1 MFLPNSGML
10 SYKYLNAKIKDAGGR
25 IKIVHVINQLGD
37 YFVTTINHKPYVF
50 KIESSEIGII
60 DEWGVKKYRVIDYS
74 TKHYKPISDK
84 TDKIKHLIED
94 NSLPRINIA
103 LLNVL
108 KNLGKR
114 EKHNFEKHDIEVLLT
129 ELVEAK
135 NSKLAK
141 ILGRDAKY
149 QEAAANVIE
158 FLQSLNTK
166 EIVTPTK
173 EIAAYIEDDL
183 LTTDPGF
190 YGTVI
195 TTQQRTDVEHKRI
208 TNTPVGPKRPYAI
221 LLAIIFGITVAILGI
236 YLLYDNGTFDGIT
249 SMVPDISNVSFAP
262 PTPPVQPGSVLE
274 RFPTP
279 ESAKAAIDRGEANLA
294 DFPPEMRGLI
304 SSVKT
309 PAVAP

>member
-25 IKIVHVINQLGD
+25 VKIVHVINQLGD

-50 KIESSEIGII
+50 KIESADIGII
-60 DEWGVKKYRVIDYS
+60 DEWGVKKYRIIDFS

-84 TDKIKHLIED
+84 TDAIKHLLDE
-94 NSLPRINIA
+94 NNLPRINMP
-103 LLNVL
+103 LFNVL

-114 EKHNFEKHDIEVLLT
+114 EKHDFEKHDIEVLLN

-141 ILGRDAKY
+141 ILGRDSKY
-149 QEAAANVIE
+149 QEAAAGVIE

-166 EIVTPTK
+166 EIVTPTR

-183 LTTDPGF
+183 ITTDPGF

-195 TTQQRTDVEHKRI
+195 TTQQRTDIEHKRI
-208 TNTPVGPKRPYAI
+208 TNTPVGPKRPYIILIAI
-221 LLAIIFGITVAILGI
+221 MLGIAVAIMGV
-236 YLLYDNGTFDGIT
+236 YLLYDAGTFDGIT
-249 SMVPDISNVSFAP
+249 SMIPDLSGVSFAP
-262 PTPPVQPGSVLE
+262 PSIPAAPGSVME
-274 RFPTP
+274 RYPTP
-279 ESAKAAIDRGEANLA
+279 ESAKAAIDRGEAKLT
-294 DFPPEMRGLI
+294 DFPANMQPLI
-304 SSVKT
+304 SSVKVTVT
-309 PAVAP
+309 P